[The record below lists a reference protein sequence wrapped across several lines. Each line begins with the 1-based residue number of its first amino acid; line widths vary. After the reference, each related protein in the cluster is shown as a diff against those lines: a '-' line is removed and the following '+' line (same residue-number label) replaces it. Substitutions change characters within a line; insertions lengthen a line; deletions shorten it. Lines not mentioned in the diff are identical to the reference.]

1 MKWVGQHIWDFISR
15 FRADVHFHENV
26 QLASSPADYAKTISF
41 GAGRHMIVAE
51 VALVQAHRSVNTVI
65 MEIPGIK
72 IPQYA
77 MLISVSLTVTEV
89 SNLGTYTINMGISD
103 TTGTSADSAP
113 SNYHELIGA
122 SATNS
127 GSTADNDADADVV
140 MGSGSGN
147 VKKNWFNHESNQV
160 GGLGDGEL
168 TADHYIYICNAVDNG
183 TTNPTSGKVYISIEY
198 YGMD

>member
-1 MKWVGQHIWDFISR
+1 MKWIGQHIWDFVSR

-26 QLASSPADYAKTISF
+26 QLASSPANYAKTISF
-41 GAGRHMIVAE
+41 GSGRHMIVAE
-51 VALVQAHRSVNTVI
+51 VSLLAAQRGGRVVI
-65 MEIPGIK
+65 EIPGVK

-77 MLISVSLTVTEV
+77 MLVSASLTITEL
-89 SNLGTYTINMGISD
+89 SSLGTYTVNMGISD
-103 TTGTSADSAP
+103 TSGTAAGSTP

-127 GSTADNDADADVV
+127 GSTADNDADADVDLS
-140 MGSGSGN
+140 SGSGN
-147 VKKNWFNHESNQV
+147 LKKNWFNHESNQV

-168 TADHYIYICNAVDNG
+168 TADHYVYIVNAGNNG
-183 TTNPTSGKVYISIEY
+183 TSNPTSGKVYISIEY